1 MFVYLDSSAVIKR
14 YLEENGSAPI
24 DALYDGLE
32 AEEGNVLA
40 FSVWNV
46 GEVLG
51 AMDTRHSRGD
61 LDDAA
66 LTEAVGLFAQ
76 ETKKLV
82 AMRKLRVLPMSSEVF
97 SASWD
102 LVLKHHIYQGDA
114 LQIATTR
121 QMRAD
126 ILLSADRK
134 LVECAKK
141 EEIQTANPEIDADKI
156 ATLVRPK
163 KQE

>member
-14 YLEENGSAPI
+14 YLEEDGSGPI
-24 DALYDGLE
+24 DLLYDGLE
-32 AEEGNVLA
+32 VEDSNVLA

-51 AMDTRHSRGD
+51 AMDTRHRRGD

-66 LTEAVGLFAQ
+66 LAEAVRLFAQ

-82 AMRKLRVLPMSSEVF
+82 AMKKLRVSPMGSEVF
-97 SASWD
+97 SDSWD
-102 LVLKHHIYQGDA
+102 LVLKHHIYQADA
-114 LQIATTR
+114 LQIATSR
-121 QMRAD
+121 QIGAD

-134 LVECAKK
+134 LLECAKK
-141 EEIQTANPEIDADKI
+141 EQIQTANPESDGEKI
-156 ATLVRPK
+156 GALSRTK
-163 KQE
+163 D